1 MFLFEA
7 KLNKAG
13 IADTRTP
20 YLSKALENLHYAIT
34 MCDPVNRRVFAEMHP
49 YAVRA
54 AVEFAKVEELE
65 QDLWG
70 ATGTPEWVSN
80 YDEYETESA
89 LDIGAES

>member
-1 MFLFEA
+1 MFLFEE
-7 KLNKAG
+7 KLNQAG

-20 YLSKALENLHYAIT
+20 YLSKALEMLHYGIA

-54 AVEFAKVEELE
+54 AVEFAKIEELD

-70 ATGTPEWVSN
+70 VIEMPDWVSN
-80 YDEYETESA
+80 YDEYQTECA
-89 LDIGAES
+89 LDLEAES